1 MVIRNETSMFLSPLK
16 PEATRQR
23 RGTALGMAALA
34 AVGLFGSGLVMRKSD
49 SCGLR
54 GIFGGCHDQT
64 KANAKN
70 IRTISEVQDVLTVF
84 VTDLSTN
91 TDEKFFLVENELAAL
106 QAIQAEMSRT
116 QNTNWAIFQEQFDI
130 YADNFHILRDCDQ
143 LFFANQQ
150 LNFNFDISSLLA
162 MCHASVK
169 KLPISF
175 VCVPH
180 EPSKFYPSF
189 TAGTFADVVYSYGI
203 AFSDFGSRCFP
214 ASLSGRSTSDRLSYY
229 DSRLLADTVTISEGL
244 LLTLGVETNR
254 PHI

>member
-91 TDEKFFLVENELAAL
+91 TDEKFFLEENELAAL

-169 KLPISF
+169 NYRSALFAFRMNLLNSIPVLLQGHLPMSSIPMES
-175 VCVPH
+175 
-180 EPSKFYPSF
+180 
-189 TAGTFADVVYSYGI
+189 
-203 AFSDFGSRCFP
+203 
-214 ASLSGRSTSDRLSYY
+214 
-229 DSRLLADTVTISEGL
+229 LLAILDRVAFQQA
-244 LLTLGVETNR
+244 
-254 PHI
+254 